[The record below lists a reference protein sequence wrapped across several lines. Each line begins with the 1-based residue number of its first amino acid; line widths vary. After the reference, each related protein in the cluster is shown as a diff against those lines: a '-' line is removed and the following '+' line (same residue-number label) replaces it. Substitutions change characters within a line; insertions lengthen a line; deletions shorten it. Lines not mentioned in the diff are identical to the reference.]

1 MTDMNTK
8 GTKRV
13 RFSVIDFV
21 ITLMILACLVGVAM
35 RFDLADRLFSR
46 TALTNGRVT
55 FVAEAVTSEERAVFT
70 ENTIFYTDRDTF
82 GILTGVEESPAV
94 FYYENNLGSLIPYEH
109 DTLLD
114 LNGSFS
120 AKILATEGG
129 YLLNGNTFIA
139 AGSTFTVKAGG
150 ASVFITIISVEA
162 AGE

>member
-8 GTKRV
+8 DTKRV

-21 ITLMILACLVGVAM
+21 IILMILACLVGVAM

-46 TALTNGRVT
+46 TALTSGRIT
-55 FVAEAVTSEERAVFT
+55 FVAETVTPEERAVFT
-70 ENTIFYTDRDTF
+70 ENTVFYTDRDTF
-82 GILTGVEESPAV
+82 GTLTGVEASPAV
-94 FYYENNLGSLIPYEH
+94 VYYENALGTLTHYEH

-114 LNGSFS
+114 LRGSFS
-120 AKILATEGG
+120 AKLLYTEEG

-150 ASVFITIISVEA
+150 ASVLITIIGVEA